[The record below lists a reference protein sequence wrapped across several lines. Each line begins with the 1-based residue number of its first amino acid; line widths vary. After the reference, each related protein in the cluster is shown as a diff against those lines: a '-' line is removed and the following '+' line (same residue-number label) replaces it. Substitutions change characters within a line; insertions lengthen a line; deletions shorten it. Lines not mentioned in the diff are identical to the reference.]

1 MKKIM
6 AMAAAAFGRE
16 VVAGKDIQY
25 RYVFVPPACG
35 GSFSAV
41 CVG

>member
-1 MKKIM
+1 MKKILE
-6 AMAAAAFGRE
+6 MAASAFGRE
-16 VVAGKDIQY
+16 AAGGKNIQY

-35 GSFSAV
+35 EGLSAV